1 MIASATTTVTIYR
14 GQTTDEWGDP
24 TDTNTIVDTGVIASI
39 IEVNQDAS
47 TETTGVPR
55 VIRKAIGRV
64 GSEVDVRANDRIYD
78 EKNLETWI
86 IRSLARVKN
95 PVCAMDTKLDL
106 QRVD

>member
-1 MIASATTTVTIYR
+1 VIASATTTITIYR
-14 GQTTDEWGDP
+14 GQTEDEWGDV
-24 TDTNTIVDTGVIASI
+24 TDTNTVAATGVVASI
-39 IEVNQDAS
+39 VEVNQDAS

-78 EKNLETWI
+78 EKNQETWI
-86 IRSLARVKN
+86 IRSLARVQN
-95 PVCAMDTKLDL
+95 PICAMDTKLDL